1 MSSPRPLVVRCGAMG
16 DMVMILSLVDLLSRR
31 FGTPVDV
38 LSSGGWTRPLL
49 AGQAGVGELYLV
61 GSRQTPFWLSR
72 GQREVAAALA
82 ARPRGPVW
90 IADKGRWPVSI
101 VHRAGYPRDLV
112 LVAHRDC
119 RLGEHEHHIDRWL
132 RFGHMTPRG
141 LPAAASPDDSSTG
154 TSSRSPPL
162 QVSAAARA
170 ELDAWLAQ
178 LGVGGR
184 RLVLVQAGNKR
195 TMRWWA
201 PRSRST
207 NTKYWPEERWGEVIR
222 RVLDADAESRV
233 LLLGVPAEA
242 PLNDA
247 IAAATRSDRVLNV
260 ARELPIPRL
269 LALQERAS
277 GMLSV
282 DTGPAHSAAALDCP
296 LVVLFGEAN
305 VVHYLPR
312 SPSGH
317 VEAVQGIAGGREPR
331 ILSISVDDVWSAW
344 CRLPVMIGRGAAA

>member
-1 MSSPRPLVVRCGAMG
+1 
-16 DMVMILSLVDLLSRR
+16 
-31 FGTPVDV
+31 
-38 LSSGGWTRPLL
+38 
-49 AGQAGVGELYLV
+49 
-61 GSRQTPFWLSR
+61 
-72 GQREVAAALA
+72 
-82 ARPRGPVW
+82 
-90 IADKGRWPVSI
+90 
-101 VHRAGYPRDLV
+101 
-112 LVAHRDC
+112 
-119 RLGEHEHHIDRWL
+119 
-132 RFGHMTPRG
+132 
-141 LPAAASPDDSSTG
+141 
-154 TSSRSPPL
+154 
-162 QVSAAARA
+162 
-170 ELDAWLAQ
+170 
-178 LGVGGR
+178 
-184 RLVLVQAGNKR
+184 VLVQAGNKR

-207 NTKYWPEERWGEVIR
+207 NTKYWPEARWGEVIR
-222 RVLDADAESRV
+222 RVLDADADSRV

-242 PLNDA
+242 PLNEA

-305 VVHYLPR
+305 VVRYLPR

-344 CRLPVMIGRGAAA
+344 CRLPVAIGRGAAA